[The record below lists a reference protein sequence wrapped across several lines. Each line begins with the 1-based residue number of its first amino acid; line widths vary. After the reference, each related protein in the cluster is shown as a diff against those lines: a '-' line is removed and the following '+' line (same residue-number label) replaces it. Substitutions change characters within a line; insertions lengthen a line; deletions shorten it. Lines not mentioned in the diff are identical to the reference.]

1 MLRRYALVACLLLL
15 ALPAGAG
22 EIDFGRYHALVVG
35 NNDYQVLPKLETA
48 IADAEAV
55 AEVLKKTYG
64 FEVRLLR
71 NASRADILKAL
82 NKYRAELTEED
93 NLLVYYAGHGWLD
106 RESNTG
112 FWQPVDAE
120 AEDDLNWIAN
130 DDLTR
135 RLNAMNARHVMIVAD
150 SCYSGT
156 LVRTANTE
164 LPTGTERQAWL
175 ERVATKRS
183 RTAIVSGGLEPVAD
197 AGRDGHSVFAAAF
210 LDALNDNK
218 APLEGTAL
226 FKQIS
231 RPVVVN
237 ADQTPQY
244 ADIRKAGHEGGEF
257 IFVPVV
263 LSTTPEPK
271 TRGAAAATT
280 PEPKAAT
287 EAVDKEIELT
297 FWKAIEKSSNAADF
311 QAYLDQF
318 PKGSFVPLARARLAA
333 LPSGTTG
340 RQDVEGRWQSEVL
353 PNPFDK
359 NEHYRLHFEFEV
371 IAGKLVG
378 QVTRRS
384 TEDSKRRY
392 PPTTRPITE
401 GRAGEEGLVFSENFE
416 VLFGSKTE
424 KHTRN
429 YTGEADGEGY
439 RFLLQDSLGNPPVR
453 FSIERTP
460 EPKQ

>member
-1 MLRRYALVACLLLL
+1 MLRRYTLAACLLLL

-22 EIDFGRYHALVVG
+22 EIEFGRYHALVVG

-82 NKYRAELTEED
+82 NKYCAELTEED
-93 NLLVYYAGHGWLD
+93 NLLVFYAGHGWLD

-150 SCYSGT
+150 SCYSGA

-164 LPTGTERQAWL
+164 LPTGTERQTWL
-175 ERVATKRS
+175 ERVAAKRS
-183 RTAIVSGGLEPVAD
+183 RAAIVSGSLEPVAD
-197 AGRDGHSVFAAAF
+197 AGRDGHSVFAATF

-237 ADQTPQY
+237 ADQTSQY
-244 ADIRKAGHEGGEF
+244 ADICKAGREGGEF
-257 IFVPVV
+257 IFVPIA
-263 LSTTPEPK
+263 LSSTPEPK
-271 TRGAAAATT
+271 TSGGVATK
-280 PEPKAAT
+280 PAPKAET

-297 FWKAIEKSSNAADF
+297 FWKVIEKSSNAADF
-311 QAYLDQF
+311 QAYLKQF

-333 LPSGTTG
+333 LPSGAAG

-353 PNPFDK
+353 PNPFEK

-371 IAGKLVG
+371 IAG

-384 TEDSKRRY
+384 TEDSKQRY
-392 PPTTRPITE
+392 PPTTRPVTE
-401 GRAGEEGLVFSENFE
+401 GRPAKR
-416 VLFGSKTE
+416 GS
-424 KHTRN
+424 
-429 YTGEADGEGY
+429 
-439 RFLLQDSLGNPPVR
+439 FLPRISR
-453 FSIERTP
+453 FSSARRPKSARRTTPARPMARATASSSRTVSAIRRSASRSNGRP